1 MPVAPALMPPPRVA
15 RVLSLEIDDARLT
28 DLEPWHAEQ
37 LAALFRAHGPDFYRW
52 LPWEGFEEVDAAR
65 GFIEGFAKAR
75 GEGTRRLLGIW
86 IGDELVGGT
95 LFPSINP
102 RAGTAEIGVF
112 IAAHARGRGI
122 VTRAVS
128 SMLEWAFVDRG
139 LHRVEWR
146 CAVGNE
152 PSRRIPERLGFTH
165 EGTLR
170 EVFRVREERQD
181 LQVWAILRDE
191 WAALRHPS

>member
-1 MPVAPALMPPPRVA
+1 MLR
-15 RVLSLEIDDARLT
+15 LEIDHARIA
-28 DLEPWHAEQ
+28 DLEPWHAAQ
-37 LAALFRAHGPDFYRW
+37 LAQLFRDTGPDFYRW
-52 LPWEGFEEVDAAR
+52 LPWEGFEDEDAAR

-75 GEGTRRLLGIW
+75 GEGTRRLYGIW

-102 RAGTAEIGVF
+102 RAGTAEVGVF
-112 IAAHARGRGI
+112 LAASARGHGI
-122 VTRAVS
+122 VTRAVGA
-128 SMLEWAFVDRG
+128 MLDWAFSERG

-146 CAVGNE
+146 CAVGND

-170 EVFRVREERQD
+170 EIFRVREERQD
-181 LQVWAILRDE
+181 LEVWALLAHE
-191 WAALRHPS
+191 WDGLPPMGTQKT